1 LRKRQHLDLDS
12 YLPYLINR
20 VGFAL
25 VDRFSG
31 NELVRQHL
39 TIAMWRV
46 LAALSTNG
54 EQRQIDLAEMTSID
68 ASTLSRLV
76 TRLVRQGLVMRS
88 RSKVSNREVT
98 VELSGK
104 GRALVE
110 RLIPEARRLEDDA
123 IEGLSEKELAA
134 VKRALR
140 RMYENLMS
148 SAD

>member
-1 LRKRQHLDLDS
+1 MRKRQHLDLDS